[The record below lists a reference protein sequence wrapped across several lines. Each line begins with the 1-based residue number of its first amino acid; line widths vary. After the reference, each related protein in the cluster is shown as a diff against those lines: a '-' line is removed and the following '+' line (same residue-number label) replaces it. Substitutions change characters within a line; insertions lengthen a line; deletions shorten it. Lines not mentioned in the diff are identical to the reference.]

1 MWDPEVV
8 ILTAPRVPEEEF
20 KCQKKVTTE
29 DGRLKISTEI
39 YEDVN
44 RLVRRCNVIMEFQTP
59 DFSLTPSLVYH
70 KGDDPDSHYNGR
82 LPEFALMSKQN
93 GGIGKSWFLKY
104 QSDLYNHDQC
114 VVNHRFISRP
124 PAFYDREL

>member
-8 ILTAPRVPEEEF
+8 TLTAPRIPEEEF

-44 RLVRRCNVIMEFQTP
+44 QLVRRCNVIMEFQTP

-70 KGDDPDSHYNGR
+70 KG
-82 LPEFALMSKQN
+82 E
-93 GGIGKSWFLKY
+93 
-104 QSDLYNHDQC
+104 
-114 VVNHRFISRP
+114 
-124 PAFYDREL
+124 

>member
-8 ILTAPRVPEEEF
+8 ILTAPRIPEEEF
-20 KCQKKVTTE
+20 KFQKKVTTE

-44 RLVRRCNVIMEFQTP
+44 QLVRRCDVIMEFQTP

-70 KGDDPDSHYNGR
+70 KG
-82 LPEFALMSKQN
+82 
-93 GGIGKSWFLKY
+93 
-104 QSDLYNHDQC
+104 
-114 VVNHRFISRP
+114 
-124 PAFYDREL
+124 